1 MITTGLYGETNIRLH
16 AILFYLIICCSRT
29 IKSHNYKLLVNPYFQ
44 GQVRFKL
51 RETRFLKSLPVLP
64 EFLFVQF
71 CCFVV
76 VVVVVVVLLLL
87 LLDYFCFYFSFI
99 PHRSRLS
106 FSVTVTLG

>member
-76 VVVVVVVLLLL
+76 VVVVVAAAAAAGLFLFLFL
-87 LLDYFCFYFSFI
+87 FYTPPF
-99 PHRSRLS
+99 
-106 FSVTVTLG
+106 